1 MTARRWWLCGLL
13 FALGCG
19 GGPGDPSEPARSLAN
34 VAYGSNPA
42 QIMDLE
48 LPAGRTGVT
57 PVVVFIHGGGWS
69 GGDKSVF
76 PAVDIRRFTDAGF
89 ATANINYRLAN
100 GSVHDPVLSQDVT
113 AALDFIAAH
122 AAEYQVAPSRFGLVG
137 HSAGAHLSLLA
148 GYRYD
153 PARRI
158 KAVASMAGPTDLTD
172 PAWLAFPGIRS
183 TIENYL
189 GVSQSQAPERWTG
202 ASPLLVVTSS
212 APPTVLLYG
221 QQDVLV
227 PIAQG
232 DRMAARLGELAVPV
246 DHHRFPSYNHDLGAA
261 ANLHFPNDVLDPI
274 IAWFNRYLK

>member
-1 MTARRWWLCGLL
+1 MMARRRWLLGLL
-13 FALGCG
+13 FAFACG
-19 GGPGDPSEPARSLAN
+19 DGPGDPSEPARSLAN
-34 VAYGSNPA
+34 VAYGTDPA

-48 LPAGRTGVT
+48 LPAGRTGAT
-57 PVVVFIHGGGWS
+57 PVVVFIHGGGWRE
-69 GGDKSVF
+69 GDKSIF
-76 PAVDIRRFTDAGF
+76 PAVDIRRFTTAGF

-113 AALDFIAAH
+113 AALDFIAAR
-122 AAEYQVAPSRFGLVG
+122 AAEYQVAPNRFGLVG
-137 HSAGAHLSLLA
+137 HSAGAHLALLA

-153 PARRI
+153 PTRRI

-172 PAWLAFPGIRS
+172 PVWLAFPGTRF

-189 GVSQSQAPERWTG
+189 GVTQSQAPERWTG
-202 ASPLLVVTSS
+202 ASPLLVVTAS

-232 DRMAARLGELAVPV
+232 DRLAARLAELAVPV
-246 DHHRFPSYNHDLGAA
+246 DHRRFPSYNHDLGYA
-261 ANLHFPNDVLDPI
+261 ANLHFPDAVLDPI
-274 IAWFNRYLK
+274 ISWFDRYVR